1 MARFLIS
8 FEEPGNV
15 SEPPLK
21 IFLNVSGFPALQF
34 VNKSGILLDTLL
46 YPEIKSVASPKVSV
60 VFRACFSFVSFFT
73 GSKISDWVTI
83 LNENGILIVEPLY
96 VPSK

>member
-21 IFLNVSGFPALQF
+21 IFLNVSGFPSLQF

-73 GSKISDWVTI
+73 GSKISD
-83 LNENGILIVEPLY
+83 
-96 VPSK
+96 